1 MDFKSSAADAI
12 DGADALVL
20 VTEWP
25 EFGELDFGEVAA
37 AMRGTLV
44 VDGRNFLDPDAV
56 IAAGLSYEGVGR
68 AARARRP
75 APVAHTGGE

>member
-1 MDFKSSAADAI
+1 
-12 DGADALVL
+12 

-25 EFGELDFGEVAA
+25 EFAELDLVEVAA

-44 VDGRNFLDPDAV
+44 IDGRNFLDPDAV

-68 AARARRP
+68 AARTREP
-75 APVAHTGGE
+75 ASAAQYGGK